1 MYRYDEFDERFVNE
15 RVAQFRR
22 QVKRRIEGELTE
34 DQFRPLRLMN
44 GLYLQLHAYMLRI
57 NVPYGTLSSKQM
69 RKFAYIARTY
79 DKNFGHFTTRQNIQY
94 NWIKLEDTPDILQHL
109 ADVEV
114 TGIQSSGNCV
124 RNITSDQYAGRA
136 KDELADPRVYCELL
150 RQYSFLHPEFSYL
163 PRKFKIAV
171 TGSPND
177 RAAVAVHD
185 IGLRMH
191 KNEQGEIGFEVLVGG
206 GLGRTPYIGHTIRKW
221 LAPEHLLSYVES
233 ILRVYNMQGRRDNI
247 HKARIKIIVNQ
258 MGIDKYRELVD
269 KEWELTKDGA
279 LKVPDEEVARIN
291 AYFAPPQYEQLDGPD
306 RSARQAARRRPRV
319 RALDARQRRR
329 AQGAGLRD
337 RQPVAEGARQGARRH
352 HGRQDG
358 RRRRSRRPLQPRRDP
373 REPPAE
379 SRARRRQA
387 VRAATSC
394 GTSSTALELATPN
407 LGLLSD
413 IICCPGLD
421 YCALANARSIP
432 IAQDISRAFTDL
444 DELQKIGQFTINIS
458 GCMNAC
464 GHHHVG
470 HIGILGVDKRG
481 QEFFQLTL
489 GGSSD
494 QHASLG
500 DRLGPGLPQ
509 AEVPAAIR
517 KIVDAYLVIRQQNER
532 FLDTYRRV
540 GIEPFKSCRL
550 RRRKPGGLMALIK
563 NGELVTS
570 SFVDASAAEAI
581 PPAGPVIVSLQQWK
595 AHRDDLLAR
604 GTPLGIRLHSDQSP
618 ELIAADVPHF
628 ALVALEFPKFR
639 DGRAYSYARLLRER
653 YGFKGEL
660 RAVGEVLLEQLFF
673 MLRTGFDAFELQ
685 SADPLERLPHGAR
698 GFLGV
703 VSADGGRP
711 ADGDAATPHEA
722 LDRANPCPS
731 SSHKLVTSGFIE

>member
-1 MYRYDEFDERFVNE
+1 MYRYDEFDSRFVNE

-22 QVKRRIEGELTE
+22 QVKRRLGGELTE

-69 RKFAYIARTY
+69 RKFAFIARNY

-94 NWIKLEDTPDILQHL
+94 NWIKLEETPDILQHL

-124 RNITSDQYAGRA
+124 RNITADQYAGRA

-185 IGLRMH
+185 IGMRMH
-191 KNEQGEIGFEVLVGG
+191 KNEQGEMGFEVLVGG
-206 GLGRTPYIGHTIRKW
+206 GLGRTPYIGQTIRKW
-221 LAPEHLLSYVES
+221 LAPEHLLSYVEA

-279 LKVPDEEVARIN
+279 LKVPDEEVARID
-291 AYFAPPQYEQLDGPD
+291 AYFAPPEYETLTDETALLEKLRAGDKAFD
-306 RSARQAARRRPRV
+306 RWMRGNVIEHKVPGYAIVNVSLKATGKAPGDITADQMDAVADLADRYSMGEIRVSHRQNLV
-319 RALDARQRRR
+319 LVDVKQ
-329 AQGAGLRD
+329 
-337 RQPVAEGARQGARRH
+337 AEIHELWRT
-352 HGRQDG
+352 
-358 RRRRSRRPLQPRRDP
+358 L
-373 REPPAE
+373 
-379 SRARRRQA
+379 
-387 VRAATSC
+387 V
-394 GTSSTALELATPN
+394 ALELATPN
-407 LGLLSD
+407 LGLLTD

-421 YCALANARSIP
+421 FCALANARSIP
-432 IAQDISRAFTDL
+432 IAQDIARAFTDL

-470 HIGILGVDKRG
+470 HIGILGVDKRNE
-481 QEFFQLTL
+481 EFFQLTL

-517 KIVDAYLVIRQQNER
+517 KIVDTYLVIREHNER

-540 GIEPFKSCRL
+540 GIEPFK
-550 RRRKPGGLMALIK
+550 
-563 NGELVTS
+563 
-570 SFVDASAAEAI
+570 AAVYGAE
-581 PPAGPVIVSLQQWK
+581 SQ
-595 AHRDDLLAR
+595 
-604 GTPLGIRLHSDQSP
+604 
-618 ELIAADVPHF
+618 AA
-628 ALVALEFPKFR
+628 
-639 DGRAYSYARLLRER
+639 
-653 YGFKGEL
+653 
-660 RAVGEVLLEQLFF
+660 
-673 MLRTGFDAFELQ
+673 
-685 SADPLERLPHGAR
+685 
-698 GFLGV
+698 
-703 VSADGGRP
+703 
-711 ADGDAATPHEA
+711 
-722 LDRANPCPS
+722 
-731 SSHKLVTSGFIE
+731 

>member
-1 MYRYDEFDERFVNE
+1 MYRYDEFDARFVNE

-22 QVKRRIEGELTE
+22 QVKRRLAGELTE

-57 NVPYGTLSSKQM
+57 NVPYGTLASKQM
-69 RKFAYIARTY
+69 RKFAYLARNY
-79 DKNFGHFTTRQNIQY
+79 DRNFGHFTTRQNLQF
-94 NWIKLEDTPDILQHL
+94 NWIKLEQVPDILQHL

-124 RNITSDQYAGRA
+124 RNITADQYAGRA

-191 KNEQGEIGFEVLVGG
+191 KNEQGQIGFEVLVGG
-206 GLGRTPYIGHTIRKW
+206 GLGRTPYIAHTIRKW
-221 LAPEHLLSYVES
+221 LAPEDLLAYVES

-258 MGIDKYRELVD
+258 MGIEKYRELVD
-269 KEWELTKDGA
+269 KDFEFTKNGA
-279 LKVPDEEVARIN
+279 LKVPEDEVARIN
-291 AYFAPPQYEQLDGPD
+291 AYFAPPQYEKLEDQTQALAKIRSGD
-306 RSARQAARRRPRV
+306 RVFDRWMRGNVIEHKVPGYAIVNLSLKAPGKTPGDITADKMDAVADLADQYSFGEIRVTHRQNLV
-319 RALDARQRRR
+319 LVDVKQSE
-329 AQGAGLRD
+329 LYELWHKL
-337 RQPVAEGARQGARRH
+337 AELG
-352 HGRQDG
+352 
-358 RRRRSRRPLQPRRDP
+358 
-373 REPPAE
+373 
-379 SRARRRQA
+379 
-387 VRAATSC
+387 
-394 GTSSTALELATPN
+394 LATPN
-407 LGLLSD
+407 LGLLTD

-421 YCALANARSIP
+421 FCALANARSIP

-481 QEFFQLTL
+481 EEFFQLTL

-517 KIVDAYLVIRQQNER
+517 KIVDTYFVVRQQQER

-540 GIEPFKSCRL
+540 GIEPFK
-550 RRRKPGGLMALIK
+550 AAVY
-563 NGELVTS
+563 GEES
-570 SFVDASAAEAI
+570 QAA
-581 PPAGPVIVSLQQWK
+581 
-595 AHRDDLLAR
+595 
-604 GTPLGIRLHSDQSP
+604 
-618 ELIAADVPHF
+618 
-628 ALVALEFPKFR
+628 
-639 DGRAYSYARLLRER
+639 
-653 YGFKGEL
+653 
-660 RAVGEVLLEQLFF
+660 
-673 MLRTGFDAFELQ
+673 
-685 SADPLERLPHGAR
+685 
-698 GFLGV
+698 
-703 VSADGGRP
+703 
-711 ADGDAATPHEA
+711 
-722 LDRANPCPS
+722 
-731 SSHKLVTSGFIE
+731 

>member
-1 MYRYDEFDERFVNE
+1 MYRYDEFDSRFVNE

-22 QVKRRIEGELTE
+22 QVKRRLGGELTE

-44 GLYLQLHAYMLRI
+44 GLYLQLHAYMLRV

-94 NWIKLEDTPDILQHL
+94 NWIKLEETPDILQHL

-124 RNITSDQYAGRA
+124 RNITADQYAGRA

-206 GLGRTPYIGHTIRKW
+206 GLGRTPYIGQTIRKW

-233 ILRVYNMQGRRDNI
+233 ILRIYNMQGRRDNI

-269 KEWELTKDGA
+269 QDWEFTKNGV
-279 LKVPDEEVARIN
+279 LKVPDDEVARIDS
-291 AYFAPPQYEQLDGPD
+291 YFAPPQYEKLADQTDALAKIRSGD
-306 RSARQAARRRPRV
+306 RAFDRWVRGNVIEHKVPGYAIVNVSLKAPGKVPGDITADKMDAVADLADRYSLGEIRVTHRQNLV
-319 RALDARQRRR
+319 LVDVKQSE
-329 AQGAGLRD
+329 LYELWHKL
-337 RQPVAEGARQGARRH
+337 AE
-352 HGRQDG
+352 
-358 RRRRSRRPLQPRRDP
+358 
-373 REPPAE
+373 
-379 SRARRRQA
+379 
-387 VRAATSC
+387 
-394 GTSSTALELATPN
+394 LELATPN

-481 QEFFQLTL
+481 EEFFQLTL

-540 GIEPFKSCRL
+540 GIEPFK
-550 RRRKPGGLMALIK
+550 AAVY
-563 NGELVTS
+563 GEES
-570 SFVDASAAEAI
+570 RAA
-581 PPAGPVIVSLQQWK
+581 
-595 AHRDDLLAR
+595 
-604 GTPLGIRLHSDQSP
+604 
-618 ELIAADVPHF
+618 
-628 ALVALEFPKFR
+628 
-639 DGRAYSYARLLRER
+639 
-653 YGFKGEL
+653 
-660 RAVGEVLLEQLFF
+660 
-673 MLRTGFDAFELQ
+673 
-685 SADPLERLPHGAR
+685 
-698 GFLGV
+698 
-703 VSADGGRP
+703 
-711 ADGDAATPHEA
+711 
-722 LDRANPCPS
+722 
-731 SSHKLVTSGFIE
+731 

>member
-1 MYRYDEFDERFVNE
+1 MYRYDEFDERFVHE

-94 NWIKLEDTPDILQHL
+94 NWIKLEDAPDILQHL

-221 LAPEHLLSYVES
+221 LAPEHLLSYVEA

-291 AYFAPPQYEQLDGPD
+291 DYFALPQYEQLDDQTAALAKLRAGD
-306 RSARQAARRRPRV
+306 RAFDRWMRGNVVEHKVTGYAMVNLSLKAPGKVPGDITADKMDSVADLADRYSLGEIRVTHRQNLV
-319 RALDARQRRR
+319 LVDVKQSELHELW
-329 AQGAGLRD
+329 QKL
-337 RQPVAEGARQGARRH
+337 V
-352 HGRQDG
+352 
-358 RRRRSRRPLQPRRDP
+358 
-373 REPPAE
+373 
-379 SRARRRQA
+379 
-387 VRAATSC
+387 
-394 GTSSTALELATPN
+394 ALELATPN

-421 YCALANARSIP
+421 YCSLANARSIP

-494 QHASLG
+494 QNASLG

-540 GIEPFKSCRL
+540 GIEPFKS
-550 RRRKPGGLMALIK
+550 AVY
-563 NGELVTS
+563 GEES
-570 SFVDASAAEAI
+570 QAA
-581 PPAGPVIVSLQQWK
+581 
-595 AHRDDLLAR
+595 
-604 GTPLGIRLHSDQSP
+604 
-618 ELIAADVPHF
+618 
-628 ALVALEFPKFR
+628 
-639 DGRAYSYARLLRER
+639 
-653 YGFKGEL
+653 
-660 RAVGEVLLEQLFF
+660 
-673 MLRTGFDAFELQ
+673 
-685 SADPLERLPHGAR
+685 
-698 GFLGV
+698 
-703 VSADGGRP
+703 
-711 ADGDAATPHEA
+711 
-722 LDRANPCPS
+722 
-731 SSHKLVTSGFIE
+731 